1 MILRVTGKI
10 IKLDVSCGIFVTMN
24 PGYAGRSNLPENLT
38 YGVLSPVVEE
48 HSAFYEEV
56 VTIMVKVREF
66 TPTIRNQIYDSLRLL
81 YELNPDVFLE
91 FQILD
96 IGYDE
101 KFMFELEE
109 GELRHLRLKSCQNPL
124 KLETQ

>member
-1 MILRVTGKI
+1 MPGVLRSYKEQFMDLWLRVG
-10 IKLDVSCGIFVTMN
+10 
-24 PGYAGRSNLPENLT
+24 NLPENLT

>member
-1 MILRVTGKI
+1 
-10 IKLDVSCGIFVTMN
+10 
-24 PGYAGRSNLPENLT
+24 
-38 YGVLSPVVEE
+38 
-48 HSAFYEEV
+48 
-56 VTIMVKVREF
+56 
-66 TPTIRNQIYDSLRLL
+66 
-81 YELNPDVFLE
+81 VFLE